1 MLDLLLV
8 LTMLVFAVQAM
19 RAQRLIPAALWLA
32 GISALLAIFFYR
44 LGAPYVAA
52 IELSV
57 GAGLVTVL
65 FVFAISVAGEEIAVT
80 RPRLP
85 KPLAWGLALV
95 SIILLGWLVF
105 PLAGLEGGMMERPLP
120 ELLWQQRGLDMLV
133 QLVLIFSGVLG
144 LLSLLAEAKA
154 PLDQAVA
161 AEVAARRDRELLE
174 MQQKAMS

>member
-1 MLDLLLV
+1 MLNLLLI
-8 LTMLVFAVQAM
+8 LTTLVFAVQAM

-65 FVFAISVAGEEIAVT
+65 FVFAISVAGEEVIVV

-95 SIILLGWLVF
+95 SIVLLGWLVW
-105 PLAGLEGGMMERPLP
+105 PLVGLGRGMMERPLP
-120 ELLWQQRGLDMLV
+120 ELLWQQRGIDMLV
-133 QLVLIFSGVLG
+133 QLVLIFAGVLG
-144 LLSLLAEAKA
+144 LLGLLAEAKA
-154 PLDQAVA
+154 PLDQAAA

-174 MQQKAMS
+174 MQQKALP

>member
-1 MLDLLLV
+1 MLDLLLI
-8 LTMLVFAVQAM
+8 LTMLVFAVQAI
-19 RAQRLIPAALWLA
+19 RARRLIPAALWLA

-65 FVFAISVAGEEIAVT
+65 FVFAISVAGEEIAVA
-80 RPRLP
+80 RPHVP
-85 KPLAWGLALV
+85 QPLAWGLALV
-95 SIILLGWLVF
+95 SIILLGWLAW
-105 PLAGLEGGMMERPLP
+105 PLVGWGGGVIERPLP
-120 ELLWQQRGLDMLV
+120 ELLWQQRGMDMLV
-133 QLVLIFSGVLG
+133 QLVLIFAGVLG
-144 LLSLLAEAKA
+144 LLGLLAETKA

-174 MQQKAMS
+174 MQHKAMP